1 MFLLKVEKIQEWF
14 LGRRVC
20 DLNRVTLGLEQRL
33 RQEPNCLQSKEF
45 SLLPTQVEPNSF
57 WGYKRIHFP
66 NLIIKRNSETKS
78 VFT

>member
-14 LGRRVC
+14 LGRSVC

-33 RQEPNCLQSKEF
+33 RQAPNCLQSKEF
-45 SLLPTQVEPNSF
+45 SLLPTHVELNYL
-57 WGYKRIHFP
+57 WEYKRIHFP
-66 NLIIKRNSETKS
+66 NLIMKRISETKS